1 MLLSSRLSSRTSPG
15 RSGGN
20 ATRRERSPGIW
31 GTTNQRVRR
40 FKLQPVVFVFRHGS
54 EASGTCRRRTVGS
67 SRGVAAG
74 HSAAG
79 IAAGLSLASSAASR
93 EARPHGGRGQ
103 YCLEAE
109 NQWAVIQ
116 ANRPKSERLD
126 ADSMLMIVVAFKL
139 AYAAIVQ
146 YDLSE

>member
-1 MLLSSRLSSRTSPG
+1 
-15 RSGGN
+15 
-20 ATRRERSPGIW
+20 
-31 GTTNQRVRR
+31 
-40 FKLQPVVFVFRHGS
+40 
-54 EASGTCRRRTVGS
+54 
-67 SRGVAAG
+67 
-74 HSAAG
+74 
-79 IAAGLSLASSAASR
+79 
-93 EARPHGGRGQ
+93 
-103 YCLEAE
+103 LEAE